1 MTPHNTSQEEL
12 LKELQTSAAGLSSQ
26 EAQQRLERYGE
37 NKLAEKRRRQI
48 SSGFWTSLRM

>member
-26 EAQQRLERYGE
+26 EARQRLERYGE
-37 NKLAEKRRRQI
+37 NKLGGKKEEDKSPAVF
-48 SSGFWTSLRM
+48 GPV